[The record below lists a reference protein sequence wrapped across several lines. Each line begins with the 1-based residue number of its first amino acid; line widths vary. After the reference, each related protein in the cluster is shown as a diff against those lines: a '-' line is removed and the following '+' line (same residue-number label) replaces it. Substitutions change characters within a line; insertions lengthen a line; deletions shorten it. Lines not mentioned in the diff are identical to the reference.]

1 MFELVVFCLGLL
13 VTVVLAGLKLA
24 AYVSMGWLGVCIPL
38 IVAIAVI
45 LIKNGLDVGDLLPD

>member
-38 IVAIAVI
+38 IVGIAII